1 VKIFRADD
9 AREVDGEVM
18 AMEGMDEAVL
28 AGFRQLAGHGL
39 EEAQRLRC
47 LFRTSGTPGLS
58 LVHIWYKSGFVL
70 PNHRHGA
77 DCVYYIIAG
86 EIHMGGVVLRQGDG
100 MFIPKDCDY
109 MYTAGPDGVE
119 LLEFRNAATF
129 NIVFNGRDPRQWTR
143 MVQAAEDNA
152 EAWKRQKEPPARR

>member
-1 VKIFRADD
+1 
-9 AREVDGEVM
+9 
-18 AMEGMDEAVL
+18 
-28 AGFRQLAGHGL
+28 
-39 EEAQRLRC
+39 
-47 LFRTSGTPGLS
+47 
-58 LVHIWYKSGFVL
+58 
-70 PNHRHGA
+70 
-77 DCVYYIIAG
+77 
-86 EIHMGGVVLRQGDG
+86 
-100 MFIPKDCDY
+100 